1 MAHVGNFGNISLYKY
16 SEETKSK
23 QFLLFRAAQ
32 QNPPL
37 LEAP

>member
-1 MAHVGNFGNISLYKY
+1 MAHVGNFGNIS
-16 SEETKSK
+16 SINIRETKSK
-23 QFLLFRAAQ
+23 PFLLFCAVQ